1 MPLVCQI
8 SYGDSES
15 AERTRVQKDTKG
27 NRHLYLSH
35 FQAQFMHA
43 FPVPEQVKQL
53 LHARELQGTT
63 HVIGEKA

>member
-8 SYGDSES
+8 SYGNSEN
-15 AERTRVQKDTKG
+15 AERKRAQKRHKR
-27 NRHLYLSH
+27 NRLLYLSH